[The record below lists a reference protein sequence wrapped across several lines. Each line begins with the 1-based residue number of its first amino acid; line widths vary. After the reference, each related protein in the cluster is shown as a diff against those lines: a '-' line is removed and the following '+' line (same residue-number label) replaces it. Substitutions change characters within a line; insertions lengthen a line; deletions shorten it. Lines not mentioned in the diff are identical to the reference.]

1 MRAAAKT
8 ISISGDRKKNSI
20 LNHFGS
26 SFQRP
31 SRINNNGEKVSQ
43 EMNRAMV
50 LSMICFF
57 IFSSV
62 SFHFGRFCSI
72 LFYYEFDSFKL
83 GTLFRFMHH
92 FVIKIAI
99 NGFFSI
105 DLFPTV
111 L

>member
-1 MRAAAKT
+1 MAAAKT
-8 ISISGDRKKNSI
+8 ISINGERKKSNI

-26 SFQRP
+26 SFQRL
-31 SRINNNGEKVSQ
+31 SRMRRSGEMVSQ
-43 EMNRAMV
+43 ERNRAMV

-62 SFHFGRFCSI
+62 SFRVGRFCSI
-72 LFYYEFDSFKL
+72 LFYYEFDSFIL
-83 GTLFRFMHH
+83 GTLLRFMHH

-99 NGFFSI
+99 NGFFSV

-111 L
+111 H